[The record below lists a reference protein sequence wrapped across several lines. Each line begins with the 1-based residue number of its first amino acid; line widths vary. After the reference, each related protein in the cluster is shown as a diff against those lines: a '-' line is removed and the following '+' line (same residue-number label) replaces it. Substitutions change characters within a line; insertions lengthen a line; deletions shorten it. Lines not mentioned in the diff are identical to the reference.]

1 MNAHLRTL
9 QRGAGSTKTKVWQK
23 YWVPKL
29 RQLTKRLRYMCN
41 GCKRFQATTFKAPV
55 PVLLPKDKAEGS
67 RAFKVIG
74 TDYAGPVLYKVKSK
88 KEGKAYILVFACS
101 FSRAIHLELL
111 TDETVEGFI
120 RLLKRFAARR
130 GRPSKIYSDKAK
142 TFQAASKWLK
152 EIMQSEKLHEYLSR
166 EEIK

>member
-9 QRGAGSTKTKVWQK
+9 QRGAGSTKTEVWQK

-74 TDYAGPVLYKVKSK
+74 TDYAGSVLYKVKSK

-120 RLLKRFAARR
+120 RLLKRFAAR
-130 GRPSKIYSDKAK
+130 STD
-142 TFQAASKWLK
+142 
-152 EIMQSEKLHEYLSR
+152 
-166 EEIK
+166 